1 MSNGKDT
8 NSIYDYSMIFN
19 NINKVNELNEV
30 KDDNNVNGD
39 KDNKLYNTN
48 LISDLDLQNFDPKR
62 YEYYTNLVYIYNKDP
77 KTLYDLLNKYYS
89 IKNIKDKEKKLIRI
103 ISNYARLH
111 RDMVKDGKKVTETSK
126 DESKLLESIVAVLEE
141 LKQKK
146 EDYSNFSTNDKV
158 CFLIMQII
166 KNIAE
171 KLENDSAHDTE
182 HETLIDSLI
191 ELFKKKTII
200 ASYDYD
206 DNLVPPP
213 ATSTD
218 PLDIYK
224 KKITNLQANI
234 EGILKDIG
242 IYPITL
248 VEEVFAKIEDCYL
261 NIAAK
266 AVVDAS
272 ATTIATKTSLSEYLE
287 EINKYNSPTTPPT
300 TPPTTLIVIDNIWQL
315 FINFKNTYNE
325 NKKISG
331 GALPEDPTKEPA
343 KEPVKEPA
351 NELDKLIEKIE
362 SLIDDKI
369 EDTNDEIPISKN
381 PPVKLKASALSG
393 SPPVI
398 PPPPSIEELEKLRE
412 RIEKLEFAIQN
423 TPGTG
428 NLLLGNNIA
437 KNGILL
443 PLLKSAIDKPT
454 YKKAVQPKDDGR
466 GTLIKEIIELLP
478 NVNQDL
484 QKIIKDILNIKSKW
498 KVWQSINYTIDIKK
512 KTESKEFYNSISFPI
527 KDELKLICKKLA
539 QLYTDDLR
547 KELIKHTVFKLHTEY
562 KKIDKLVVINPINC
576 TKMTDKVGS
585 IVKMRIDIDINI
597 TNYKIFNKYTQN
609 DGTKARVYYDNKYNF
624 VISNNDLKR
633 DSHNNVNGIISGVIP
648 GSKDWEGIVQE
659 IQNDFYVVK
668 FINNDEIVVL
678 VHKNNCNIV
687 GQSNY
692 EQYFADD
699 SKHFNNLNKIEDI
712 ETIINKI
719 KEFSKKLLLDLD
731 ILQMKIEHI
740 KNCYEGK
747 STTNINNNMVHNY
760 VSYAKECNDLIEKIK
775 NPKYIYDIID
785 SLFPDKRK
793 KYVIEKI
800 ITHLQSIDRIN
811 TDDSKSKF
819 ITSIKQFIDIL
830 KFVPTEK
837 PAIFGI
843 IQRLEK
849 HRNDN
854 MQDKSYN
861 YYINI
866 IINKLTTLF
875 TVNDD
880 VDKEHHYPESFLNK
894 IVQLYGTTTDF
905 GTVDEIYY
913 EKDENNRIS
922 MEIVTFNIKL
932 ITTPTTLE
940 IKNLLDIIIKPQQ
953 SGGAYIEDDVLK
965 ARYLMKDNDDD
976 DDTILEQLNDI
987 QEGNRNGKKKTNN
1000 KIEELSNDIDDY
1012 NRLENKDSNATKKI
1026 IQQINNFEN
1035 DPNNPIEELA
1045 LTFDDRLVFIIATFF
1060 IRYITL
1066 MLVQWSIDINIIKT
1080 FYEGFIYY
1088 AIIYIIIFWFIVL
1101 FINVDNSY
1109 DVNYMNFNGIINSIR
1124 TLFYYFYMGTNG
1136 ISRLLIHTSLI
1147 IILIIVPIILNI
1159 KNKVE
1164 FVDEEDNE
1172 NAKILN
1178 NDERKQLSKS
1188 LSLFTMFIWLF
1199 TSIIATKF

>member
-141 LKQKK
+141 LTIKVD
-146 EDYSNFSTNDKV
+146 DYSKISTNEKV

-166 KNIAE
+166 KKISEEFE
-171 KLENDSAHDTE
+171 KDKKVVAE

-191 ELFKKKTII
+191 ELFKKHTII
-200 ASYDYD
+200 ASYVYN
-206 DNLVPPP
+206 DNLVTHP
-213 ATSTD
+213 TTLTD

-224 KKITNLQANI
+224 NKITNLQANI

-242 IYPITL
+242 KYPITL

-266 AVVDAS
+266 AVNDAS
-272 ATTIATKTSLSEYLE
+272 ASIPAKTSLSEYLE
-287 EINKYNSPTTPPT
+287 EINKYNSPTT
-300 TPPTTLIVIDNIWQL
+300 LIIIDNIWQL
-315 FINFKNTYNE
+315 FINFRIEYNE
-325 NKKISG
+325 NEKISG
-331 GALPEDPTKEPA
+331 GALPEDLTKDPAKEPA

-454 YKKAVQPKDDGR
+454 YKKAVQPKDDGSAALR
-466 GTLIKEIIELLP
+466 KEILDLIP
-478 NVNQDL
+478 NVDQNL
-484 QKIIKDILNIKSKW
+484 KNKINDILKVKGTW

-512 KTESKEFYNSISFPI
+512 KTELKEFYNSISFPI

-562 KKIDKLVVINPINC
+562 KKIDKLVVINPIHC

-585 IVKMRIDIDINI
+585 IVKMIDNIDIRADS
-597 TNYKIFNKYTQN
+597 YKILNN
-609 DGTKARVYYDNKYNF
+609 STKIDDKNTKVFFDNKYKF
-624 VISNNDLKR
+624 VISNTNLKL
-633 DSHNNVNGIISGVIP
+633 DSHNNVDGIRSCFIP
-648 GSKDWEGIVQE
+648 DSKNWEGVVQE
-659 IQNDFYVVK
+659 IQKEFYVVK
-668 FINNDEIVVL
+668 FINKFINTDEIVLL
-678 VHKNNCNIV
+678 VHNKNCNIV

-740 KNCYEGK
+740 KKCYEGK
-747 STTNINNNMVHNY
+747 LSTPINKNMVSNY

-800 ITHLQSIDRIN
+800 ITHLQSIYRIN
-811 TDDSKSKF
+811 ADDSKSKF

-932 ITTPTTLE
+932 ITTPTTLV

-976 DDTILEQLNDI
+976 DDTILGQLNDI
-987 QEGNRNGKKKTNN
+987 KEGNRNGKKKTNN
-1000 KIEELSNDIDDY
+1000 KIEELSNDIDYY

>member
-1 MSNGKDT
+1 MSNGEDT

-111 RDMVKDGKKVTETSK
+111 RDMVKDGKKVTETPK
-126 DESKLLESIVAVLEE
+126 DESKLLQSIVAVLEE
-141 LKQKK
+141 LTIK
-146 EDYSNFSTNDKV
+146 EDEYSKFSTNEKV

-166 KNIAE
+166 KKIAE
-171 KLENDSAHDTE
+171 KFENDLAHDTE

-191 ELFKKKTII
+191 KQFVDKKII
-200 ASYDYD
+200 ASYGYNDK
-206 DNLVPPP
+206 LVTP
-213 ATSTD
+213 TT
-218 PLDIYK
+218 PLPTGPLEIYK
-224 KKITNLQANI
+224 NKIENLKKNI
-234 EGILKDIG
+234 DEILKDIVTNS
-242 IYPITL
+242 ITP
-248 VEEVFAKIEDCYL
+248 VDEVFAIIEKCYF
-261 NIAAK
+261 NIARK

-272 ATTIATKTSLSEYLE
+272 ATITPTTTLLSEYLE
-287 EINKYNSPTTPPT
+287 EINNYNST
-300 TPPTTLIVIDNIWQL
+300 TTLIVIDNIWQL
-315 FINFKNTYNE
+315 FINFKNAYNE
-325 NKKISG
+325 NNKISG
-331 GALPEDPTKEPA
+331 GAPPEDPAKDPA
-343 KEPVKEPA
+343 KEPVKEPE
-351 NELDKLIEKIE
+351 NELDKLINKIE
-362 SLIDDKI
+362 ELIDVKI
-369 EDTNDEIPISKN
+369 EDTNEEIPSNKK
-381 PPVKLKASALSG
+381 PPVKSKVSTLSG
-393 SPPVI
+393 SPVI
-398 PPPPSIEELEKLRE
+398 AQPPSIEELEKLRE

-428 NLLLGNNIA
+428 NLILGNNIA
-437 KNGILL
+437 KNGIFL

-466 GTLIKEIIELLP
+466 GALIKEIIELLP
-478 NVNQDL
+478 NFSDNL

-498 KVWQSINYTIDIKK
+498 KVWESINYTIDIKK
-512 KTESKEFYNSISFPI
+512 LSELKVFYDSISFPI
-527 KDELKLICKKLA
+527 KNELKLICKKLA

-562 KKIDKLVVINPINC
+562 KKIEKYCVINKKHC
-576 TKMTDKVGS
+576 TEMTDIVGS
-585 IVKMRIDIDINI
+585 IVKMKADIDINNS
-597 TNYKIFNKYTQN
+597 NYKIFNNSEQIDDKNT
-609 DGTKARVYYDNKYNF
+609 RVQFDNKYNF
-624 VISNNDLKR
+624 VIPNDRLRRDINNK
-633 DSHNNVNGIISGVIP
+633 VNGINSGNIL
-648 GSKDWEGIVQE
+648 GSKDWEGVVHEIKNEYFVVQ
-659 IQNDFYVVK
+659 
-668 FINNDEIVVL
+668 FINNDKTMVL

-687 GQSNY
+687 EQSNY

-699 SKHFNNLNKIEDI
+699 SNYFNNLNEIKDI
-712 ETIINKI
+712 GTIINKFE
-719 KEFSKKLLLDLD
+719 EFRKKLLLDLD

-740 KNCYEGK
+740 KKCYEAK
-747 STTNINNNMVHNY
+747 NTSPINKTMVDNY
-760 VSYAKECNDLIEKIK
+760 VSFAKDCNDLIEKIK

-793 KYVIEKI
+793 KYVIDKI
-800 ITHLQSIDRIN
+800 ITHLLSIDRIQK
-811 TDDSKSKF
+811 DDSKSKF

-880 VDKEHHYPESFLNK
+880 VDKEHHYPDSFLNK
-894 IVQLYGTTTDF
+894 IVQLYGTTNDY
-905 GTVDEIYY
+905 GTVKEIKY
-913 EKDENNRIS
+913 ENDANNRILS
-922 MEIVTFNIKL
+922 EIVRFNITL
-932 ITTPTTLE
+932 IATPTKLE
-940 IKNLLDIIIKPQQ
+940 TKNLIDIIIKPQQ

-976 DDTILEQLNDI
+976 DDNILNQLNDI
-987 QEGNRNGKKKTNN
+987 KEGNRNGKKKTNN
-1000 KIEELSNDIDDY
+1000 KIEELSNDIDYY

>member
-1 MSNGKDT
+1 MSNRKDT
-8 NSIYDYSMIFN
+8 NSMYDYSMIFN

-126 DESKLLESIVAVLEE
+126 DESKLLQSIVAAVLEE
-141 LKQKK
+141 LTIK
-146 EDYSNFSTNDKV
+146 EDEYSKFSTNEKV

-166 KNIAE
+166 KKIAE
-171 KLENDSAHDTE
+171 KFENDSVHDTE

-191 ELFKKKTII
+191 ELFKKHTII
-200 ASYDYD
+200 ASYVYD
-206 DNLVPPP
+206 DNLV
-213 ATSTD
+213 TSTPSPTD
-218 PLDIYK
+218 PLDVYK
-224 KKITNLQANI
+224 NKIENLKKNI
-234 EGILKDIG
+234 DEILKDIDK
-242 IYPITL
+242 YPITP
-248 VEEVFAKIEDCYL
+248 VDEVFAKIEECYF
-261 NIAAK
+261 NIARK
-266 AVVDAS
+266 AVDDAS
-272 ATTIATKTSLSEYLE
+272 VSIAAKTSLSEYLE
-287 EINKYNSPTTPPT
+287 EINKYNSSASTAS
-300 TPPTTLIVIDNIWQL
+300 PPTTLIAIDNIWQL

-331 GALPEDPTKEPA
+331 GAPLEDLTKDPA
-343 KEPVKEPA
+343 KEPVKEPE
-351 NELDKLIEKIE
+351 NELDKLIDKIE
-362 SLIDDKI
+362 ELIDNKI
-369 EDTNDEIPISKN
+369 EDTDEEIPSNKK
-381 PPVKLKASALSG
+381 PPVKSKVIALSG
-393 SPPVI
+393 SPVI
-398 PPPPSIEELEKLRE
+398 AQPPSIEELEKLRE

-428 NLLLGNNIA
+428 NLILGNNIA

-454 YKKAVQPKDDGR
+454 YKKAVQPKDDGGAALR
-466 GTLIKEIIELLP
+466 KEILDLIP
-478 NVNQDL
+478 NVSLDL
-484 QKIIKDILNIKSKW
+484 QNKINDILEVKGKW
-498 KVWQSINYTIDIKK
+498 KVWESINYTIDIKK
-512 KTESKEFYNSISFPI
+512 LSELKVFYDSISFPI
-527 KDELKLICKKLA
+527 KNELKLICKKLA

-562 KKIDKLVVINPINC
+562 KKIEKYCVINKKHC
-576 TKMTDKVGS
+576 TEMTDIVGS
-585 IVKMRIDIDINI
+585 IVKMKADIDINNS
-597 TNYKIFNKYTQN
+597 NYKIFNNSEQIDDKNT
-609 DGTKARVYYDNKYNF
+609 RVQFDNKYNF
-624 VISNNDLKR
+624 VIPNDRLRRDINNK
-633 DSHNNVNGIISGVIP
+633 VNGINSGNIL
-648 GSKDWEGIVQE
+648 GSKDWEGVVHEIKNEYFVVQ
-659 IQNDFYVVK
+659 
-668 FINNDEIVVL
+668 FINNDKTMVL

-687 GQSNY
+687 EQSNY

-699 SKHFNNLNKIEDI
+699 SNYFNNLNEIKDI
-712 ETIINKI
+712 GTIINKFE
-719 KEFSKKLLLDLD
+719 EFRKKLLLDLD

-740 KNCYEGK
+740 KKCYEAK
-747 STTNINNNMVHNY
+747 NTSPINKTMVDNY
-760 VSYAKECNDLIEKIK
+760 VSFAKDCNDLIEKIK

-793 KYVIEKI
+793 KYVIDKI
-800 ITHLQSIDRIN
+800 ITHLLSIDRIQK
-811 TDDSKSKF
+811 DDSKSKF

-880 VDKEHHYPESFLNK
+880 VDKEHHYPDSFLNK
-894 IVQLYGTTTDF
+894 IVQLYGTTNDY
-905 GTVDEIYY
+905 GTVKEIKY
-913 EKDENNRIS
+913 ENDANNRILS
-922 MEIVTFNIKL
+922 EIVRFNITL
-932 ITTPTTLE
+932 IATPTKLE
-940 IKNLLDIIIKPQQ
+940 TKNLIDIIIKPQQ

-976 DDTILEQLNDI
+976 DDNILNQLNDI
-987 QEGNRNGKKKTNN
+987 KEGNRNGKKKTNN